1 MQLKYAIRNLKSE
14 ILRGISMNQ
23 AQMILKEVF
32 HSKAGFLSTL
42 VALTVSVAVIVSV
55 RTITVSARD
64 EISDQMHTLG
74 ANMIIL
80 PKVAPLPGYYT
91 ADFGDEVIPENYI
104 HRLTSS
110 ELAEKIHHVIPKLSS
125 SYEIHGEK
133 LILTGVLPKREHQ
146 ARPKWRSGGL
156 NLFMSEKDGDKE
168 AHKKEKEEAPHQ
180 HQVPSMTPELSLE
193 ASRKSRER
201 TSLEDIEK
209 GEVFLGNESSRLL
222 EKSKGDRLSIG
233 PYDFEVVKVLEEIG
247 SVDDLRVFVHLHQA
261 QEMLG
266 KGRVINAIELIG
278 CGCKQ
283 DMLLLAGNI
292 EKLLPGVKTRTITQI
307 ARTQAGTVRL
317 IERFT
322 FVILFVVLVVGWGLI
337 SNTMA
342 SNVLERH
349 REIGV
354 LMAIGASSRFI
365 FLFFIK
371 KAVALGF
378 FGGLLGFFIG
388 TMTATWIGPK
398 LLDLN
403 IEPRGEMLIWA
414 LLGTMILTV
423 IFSWIPS
430 VRATKS
436 DPAALLMED

>member
-1 MQLKYAIRNLKSE
+1 
-14 ILRGISMNQ
+14 MNQ
-23 AQMILKEVF
+23 TQMILKEVF
-32 HSKAGFLSTL
+32 HSKAGVVSTL
-42 VALTVSVAVIVSV
+42 VALMVSAAVIVSV
-55 RTITVSARD
+55 RTITVSARE

-80 PKVAPLPGYYT
+80 PKVAPVSGYYT
-91 ADFGDEVIPENYI
+91 ADFGDEVIPEDYI

-125 SYEIHGEK
+125 SYGIQGEK

-156 NLFMSEKDGDKE
+156 SLLMSEKDGEKK
-168 AHKKEKEEAPHQ
+168 AHKKEKEEAPRQ
-180 HQVPSMTPELSLE
+180 HQVSSVAPELSLE

-209 GEVFLGNESSRLL
+209 DEVFLGNESSRLL
-222 EKSKGDRLSIG
+222 GKKKGDRLKIG

-247 SVDDLRVFVHLHQA
+247 SVDDLRVFIHLHQA
-261 QEMLG
+261 QEILG

-278 CGCKQ
+278 CGCKH
-283 DMLLLAGNI
+283 DMLLLGSNI
-292 EKLLPGVKTRTITQI
+292 EKLLPGVRTRTITQI

-349 REIGV
+349 REIGI

-365 FLFFIK
+365 FLVFIK

-388 TMTATWIGPK
+388 TMSAAWIGPK

-403 IEPRGEMLIWA
+403 IEPRPELLIWT

-423 IFSWIPS
+423 VFSWIPS

>member
-1 MQLKYAIRNLKSE
+1 
-14 ILRGISMNQ
+14 
-23 AQMILKEVF
+23 
-32 HSKAGFLSTL
+32 SKAGVLSTL
-42 VALTVSVAVIVSV
+42 VALMVSVAVIVSV

-74 ANMIIL
+74 ANLIIL
-80 PKVAPLPGYYT
+80 PKVAPLSGYYT
-91 ADFGDEVIPENYI
+91 ADFGDEVIPEDYI

-125 SYEIHGEK
+125 SYEIQAEK
-133 LILTGVLPKREHQ
+133 LILTGVLPKGEHQ
-146 ARPKWRSGGL
+146 ARPEWRSGGL
-156 NLFMSEKDGDKE
+156 SLLMSEKDGDKE

-193 ASRKSRER
+193 ASRKARER

-222 EKSKGDRLSIG
+222 GKSKGDRLRIG

-247 SVDDLRVFVHLHQA
+247 SVDDIRVFVHLHQA
-261 QEMLG
+261 QEILG

-292 EKLLPGVKTRTITQI
+292 EKLLPGVRTRTITQI
-307 ARTQAGTVRL
+307 ARTQARTVRL

-322 FVILFVVLVVGWGLI
+322 FVILFVVLVVAGGLI
-337 SNTMA
+337 SNTMT

-365 FLFFIK
+365 FLVFIK

-388 TMTATWIGPK
+388 TLSAAWIGPK

-403 IEPRGEMLIWA
+403 IEPRGEMLIWT
-414 LLGTMILTV
+414 LLGTMVLTV
-423 IFSWIPS
+423 VFSWIPS

>member
-1 MQLKYAIRNLKSE
+1 M
-14 ILRGISMNQ
+14 SMNQ

-32 HSKAGFLSTL
+32 HSKAGVLSTL

-80 PKVAPLPGYYT
+80 PKIAPLSGYYT

-307 ARTQAGTVRL
+307 ARTQAGTARL

-365 FLFFIK
+365 FLVFIK

-423 IFSWIPS
+423 VFSWIPS

>member
-1 MQLKYAIRNLKSE
+1 
-14 ILRGISMNQ
+14 MNQ

-32 HSKAGFLSTL
+32 HSKAGVLSTL
-42 VALTVSVAVIVSV
+42 VALMVSVAVIVSV
-55 RTITVSARD
+55 RTITVSARE

-80 PKVAPLPGYYT
+80 PKVAPLSGYYT
-91 ADFGDEVIPENYI
+91 ADFGDEVIPEDYI

-125 SYEIHGEK
+125 SYKIQAEK
-133 LILTGVLPKREHQ
+133 LILTGVLPKGEHQ

-156 NLFMSEKDGDKE
+156 SLLMSEKDGDKE
-168 AHKKEKEEAPHQ
+168 AHKKEKEEAPRQ
-180 HQVPSMTPELSLE
+180 HQVSSVNPELSLE
-193 ASRKSRER
+193 AARKSRER

-222 EKSKGDRLSIG
+222 GKSKGDRLRIG

-261 QEMLG
+261 QEILG

-322 FVILFVVLVVGWGLI
+322 FVILFVVLVVAGGLI

-365 FLFFIK
+365 FLVFIK

-378 FGGLLGFFIG
+378 LGGLLGFFIG
-388 TMTATWIGPK
+388 TMSAAWIGPM

-403 IEPRGEMLIWA
+403 IEPRPEMLIWA

-423 IFSWIPS
+423 VFSWIPS

-436 DPAALLMED
+436 DPATLLMED

>member
-1 MQLKYAIRNLKSE
+1 
-14 ILRGISMNQ
+14 
-23 AQMILKEVF
+23 
-32 HSKAGFLSTL
+32 
-42 VALTVSVAVIVSV
+42 
-55 RTITVSARD
+55 
-64 EISDQMHTLG
+64 
-74 ANMIIL
+74 
-80 PKVAPLPGYYT
+80 
-91 ADFGDEVIPENYI
+91 
-104 HRLTSS
+104 
-110 ELAEKIHHVIPKLSS
+110 
-125 SYEIHGEK
+125 
-133 LILTGVLPKREHQ
+133 
-146 ARPKWRSGGL
+146 
-156 NLFMSEKDGDKE
+156 MSEKDGDKE
-168 AHKKEKEEAPHQ
+168 VHKKEKEEAAHQ
-180 HQVPSMTPELSLE
+180 HEVPSMTPELSLE

-209 GEVFLGNESSRLL
+209 GEVFFGNESSRLL
-222 EKSKGDRLSIG
+222 GKRKGDRLRIS

-261 QEMLG
+261 QEILG

-322 FVILFVVLVVGWGLI
+322 FVILFVVLVVAGGLI
-337 SNTMA
+337 SNTMT

-365 FLFFIK
+365 FLVFIK

-388 TMTATWIGPK
+388 TLTAAWIGPK

-423 IFSWIPS
+423 VFSWIPS

-436 DPAALLMED
+436 DPAVLLMED

>member
-1 MQLKYAIRNLKSE
+1 
-14 ILRGISMNQ
+14 LR
-23 AQMILKEVF
+23 
-32 HSKAGFLSTL
+32 
-42 VALTVSVAVIVSV
+42 
-55 RTITVSARD
+55 
-64 EISDQMHTLG
+64 
-74 ANMIIL
+74 
-80 PKVAPLPGYYT
+80 
-91 ADFGDEVIPENYI
+91 
-104 HRLTSS
+104 
-110 ELAEKIHHVIPKLSS
+110 
-125 SYEIHGEK
+125 
-133 LILTGVLPKREHQ
+133 
-146 ARPKWRSGGL
+146 
-156 NLFMSEKDGDKE
+156 
-168 AHKKEKEEAPHQ
+168 
-180 HQVPSMTPELSLE
+180 
-193 ASRKSRER
+193 
-201 TSLEDIEK
+201 
-209 GEVFLGNESSRLL
+209 
-222 EKSKGDRLSIG
+222 IG

-261 QEMLG
+261 QEILG

-283 DMLLLAGNI
+283 DMNLLAGNI

-322 FVILFVVLVVGWGLI
+322 FVILFVVLVVAGGLI

-365 FLFFIK
+365 FLVFIK

-378 FGGLLGFFIG
+378 LGGLLGFFIG
-388 TMTATWIGPK
+388 TMSAAWIGPM

-403 IEPRGEMLIWA
+403 IEPRAELLIWA

-436 DPAALLMED
+436 DPAVLLMED

>member
-1 MQLKYAIRNLKSE
+1 
-14 ILRGISMNQ
+14 MNQ
-23 AQMILKEVF
+23 TQMILKEVF
-32 HSKAGFLSTL
+32 HSKAGVLSTL

-80 PKVAPLPGYYT
+80 PKIAPLPGYYT

-365 FLFFIK
+365 FLVFIK

-398 LLDLN
+398 LFDLN

-423 IFSWIPS
+423 VFSWIPS
-430 VRATKS
+430 VHATKS

>member
-1 MQLKYAIRNLKSE
+1 M
-14 ILRGISMNQ
+14 SMNQ

-32 HSKAGFLSTL
+32 HSKAGVLSTL

-80 PKVAPLPGYYT
+80 PKIAPLPGYYT

-365 FLFFIK
+365 FLVFIK

-423 IFSWIPS
+423 VFSWIPS